1 MSNILRLSL
10 PFTVWII
17 GFCAV
22 YALQGFACSRHWP
35 PGLDARTALIAA
47 AALFIAIQGMV
58 LWRIIAAPSR
68 TAFVRATAMILGA
81 AALGAALWT
90 SLPVLSLTVCS

>member
-10 PFTVWII
+10 PFTVWIF
-17 GFCAV
+17 GFCGV

-47 AALFIAIQGMV
+47 AALFIAMQGLV
-58 LWRIIAAPSR
+58 LWRTVSAPSS
-68 TAFVRATAMILGA
+68 TSFVQATATILGA

-90 SLPVLSLTVCS
+90 SLPVLSLTVCG